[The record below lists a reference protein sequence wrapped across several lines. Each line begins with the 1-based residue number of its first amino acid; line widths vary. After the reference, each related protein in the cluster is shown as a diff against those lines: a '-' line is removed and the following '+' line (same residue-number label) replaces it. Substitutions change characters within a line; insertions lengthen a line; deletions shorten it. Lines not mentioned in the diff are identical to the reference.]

1 MLSFLSLGAFV
12 SWAQETTPTP
22 VKIRAAR
29 HQDSV
34 RVVFTTEDFL
44 VKNVSVIL
52 TKNKT
57 IRIDLHS
64 AAAAAAAGR
73 ENNHTECRRYQGF
86 EAPVPPEDS
95 YRRAFH
101 FSTKGGSCPS
111 RTAKTFD

>member
-1 MLSFLSLGAFV
+1 MKSSIIAIVNTKRFFTSAAVCMLFFLSLGAFV

-44 VKNVSVIL
+44 VKNASVIL

-57 IRIDLHS
+57 IRMDLHS
-64 AAAAAAAGR
+64 AAAALQQVGKS
-73 ENNHTECRRYQGF
+73 RRSLLR
-86 EAPVPPEDS
+86 P
-95 YRRAFH
+95 RRA
-101 FSTKGGSCPS
+101 S
-111 RTAKTFD
+111 